1 VDYIDLKLSSFRL
14 SDFSL
19 WWIKKEKMTTT
30 NIYKKRWEYKKN
42 TLKWKKNISVNK
54 LIVLCKRI
62 EYWLGSGLELLSAW
76 FIEAVC
82 RDSGI
87 LQIQKEPLS
96 ITWEFLKSTEGFWR
110 PSVFSNV
117 GISCLRFHIPCVF
130 FFPSFKASDS
140 FAYITP
146 WAVSTR
152 YFVDHI

>member
-1 VDYIDLKLSSFRL
+1 
-14 SDFSL
+14 
-19 WWIKKEKMTTT
+19 MTTT

-117 GISCLRFHIPCVF
+117 GISCVRFHIPCVF
-130 FFPSFKASDS
+130 FFPSFKASDG